1 MFVRNILFLTGL
13 TLSMTVHAG
22 DFIHRYFSELETF
35 QANFTQHVVDSTGA
49 EMQNSD
55 GRVWIKRPGQ
65 FRWDYATPFKQ
76 ELVANGEKL
85 WTYDEDLEQATV
97 RPVDEALSSTPAM
110 LLSGYR
116 PVSEVMDWKS
126 VGTEGGLQWYELKP
140 KKVDASVEMVRIA
153 FQAGELAVIEVVD
166 SFGNNTRIRFSDIR
180 KNQPIDAKRFVFT
193 PPPGTDV
200 IGG

>member
-1 MFVRNILFLTGL
+1 MFVRSILLLAALALSLT
-13 TLSMTVHAG
+13 AQAE
-22 DFIHRYFSELETF
+22 DFIADYFAGLETF
-35 QANFTQHVVDSTGA
+35 QASFTQHVVDSTGA

-55 GRVWIKRPGQ
+55 GTVWIERPGR
-65 FRWDYATPFKQ
+65 FRWDYVTPFRQ
-76 ELVANGEKL
+76 ELVANGKKL
-85 WTYDEDLEQATV
+85 WTYDADLEQATV

-116 PVSEVMDWKS
+116 PVSEVMDWKAI
-126 VGTEGGLQWYELKP
+126 GTEGGLQWYELKP
-140 KKVDASVEMVRIA
+140 KKADASVETVRIA
-153 FQAGELAVIEVVD
+153 FQVDELSVIEVVD

-180 KNQPIDAKRFVFT
+180 KNQPIDAKRFTFT

>member
-1 MFVRNILFLTGL
+1 MFARNILFLTTL
-13 TLSMTVHAG
+13 TASMAIHAG
-22 DFIHRYFSELETF
+22 DFINRYFSELETF

-55 GRVWIKRPGQ
+55 GKVWIKRPGQ
-65 FRWDYATPFKQ
+65 FRWNYASPFKQ
-76 ELVANGEKL
+76 ELVANGKKL
-85 WTYDEDLEQATV
+85 WTYDEDLEQASE

-126 VGTEGGLQWYELKP
+126 VGTEGGLQWFELKP
-140 KKVDASVEMVRIA
+140 KKVDASVELVRIA
-153 FQAGELAVIEVVD
+153 FESDELAVIEVVD

-180 KNQPIDAKRFVFT
+180 KNQPIDANRFIFT